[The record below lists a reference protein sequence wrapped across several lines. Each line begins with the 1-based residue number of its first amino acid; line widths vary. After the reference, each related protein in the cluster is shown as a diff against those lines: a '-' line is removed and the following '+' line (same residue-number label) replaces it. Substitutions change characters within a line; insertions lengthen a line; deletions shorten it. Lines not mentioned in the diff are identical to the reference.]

1 MICFN
6 CGYRLPDTGADEC
19 GLCGMK
25 MPHPCPACK
34 TPNPR
39 YAGYCLSCGQA
50 IEDVAGSE
58 YLTGTG
64 MTSGEILEESRR
76 NVAVLFADV
85 SGFTALSEVL
95 DPEEVRSIINDCFQT
110 ITRPV
115 YELEGSIDKYIGD
128 CVMVLF
134 GARQPHADDARRAV
148 SCSLRMQSL
157 MESFSQERLSGRGLQ
172 LRISIGIHYGL
183 VVTGRVGNYFDKD
196 YTVMGDTV
204 NLAQRL
210 QTAAPA
216 GTVLVSRSVYE
227 ETRERFIFRDMGE
240 LTVRNRKE
248 PVGSFRPETEC
259 ISMEGEQEKLLE
271 REEML
276 DSIPLLM
283 ERLQGGSLVACHIT
297 GESGVGKTAL
307 AKAMARG
314 IQERMPPDAK
324 VTNVECGTTDRG
336 RPHSLLSALLHAV
349 MNIEGDG
356 NPTAKRYRVVSYCFF
371 LFPRVPDAVVERMA
385 DFLGIFIGLERKPD
399 FQDILNVMKPQDL
412 EREMV
417 DQLQFFFRAV
427 LTHRASMIVLDG
439 LQWAD
444 DRSITLIE
452 QMLPGLSGIGS
463 IWLFLH
469 RPDKRLEHSPWIA
482 ETELNGS
489 HPVFHWT
496 LLPLSEGATAR
507 FAAQLTGSVETANEF
522 LSALMRITQGNPLYV
537 REFVT
542 AVKRRGS
549 VSISDGTARLVGSDE
564 SEMVKGIG
572 NMILANFQDMP
583 PDTLAMLQTASAIGS
598 SFRLSWMRDLA
609 GLADPEKT
617 MEPALRAGILTVH
630 SVHAGGG
637 SLQKEARFVHDM
649 AREVL
654 YESLLLARRTK
665 LHSNIAT
672 YLERNAG
679 KTETELPA
687 LLSVQFEKAGDT
699 GRAARYALQTADSYK
714 ADYDYASARENWLRF
729 LLLIGFTLPEK
740 VLHDEK
746 EGEPEKG
753 RNNEKVEEEAAPW
766 GDRKTSAS
774 LLGADGAAL
783 VTGALRA
790 LSEQARSEGRGEA
803 SLLLLKQALLWVSA
817 LKDRLELRLSM
828 ADVMRENGL
837 YDQAVSL
844 LADIEPRLGND
855 TGMHGRL
862 LLSRCTL
869 FRLKMD
875 PGALEAAKS
884 AERILKKVKDY
895 RGLTETMS
903 QMAGIHFSRGEPA
916 RAKLVLTRAI
926 GYAER
931 SRDLGA
937 IARISGNLG
946 VLHLAEG
953 DMASARLV
961 FAKAVEMAGKVGNLH
976 SLLSSQINLGI
987 LLMEQ
992 GRFERAET
1000 LLTEVSE
1007 RAERASLKYQECLA
1021 WLNLA
1026 DLSSEY
1032 GQINLARE
1040 RYIKAETLAGILSLA
1055 CEGALCQVGRAH
1067 VLLLSYDP
1075 ELDASVDLPV
1085 AMVQAG
1091 TDSGTVSKVQS
1102 DASSG
1107 IILNEAAMLLE
1118 IALPI
1123 LKEAGESVG
1132 MSDCMRFQA
1141 EVAMRKAIAEK
1152 VESLHTGF
1160 STSGAVPMQSVTDT
1174 TGAANLFSGI
1184 GTSPSVHLKEAADL
1198 AESALQIATEAGN
1211 GMRRVK
1217 ALRLLGMLDELNGRL
1232 KSANERTESSVRE
1245 AERLESDLEAAKSAF
1260 RLSKLHSAAGNAP
1273 VASEWLQRARD
1284 HAFNVDTC
1292 PLRERIMNSV

>member
-1 MICFN
+1 
-6 CGYRLPDTGADEC
+6 L
-19 GLCGMK
+19 
-25 MPHPCPACK
+25 
-34 TPNPR
+34 
-39 YAGYCLSCGQA
+39 
-50 IEDVAGSE
+50 
-58 YLTGTG
+58 
-64 MTSGEILEESRR
+64 
-76 NVAVLFADV
+76 
-85 SGFTALSEVL
+85 
-95 DPEEVRSIINDCFQT
+95 
-110 ITRPV
+110 
-115 YELEGSIDKYIGD
+115 
-128 CVMVLF
+128 
-134 GARQPHADDARRAV
+134 
-148 SCSLRMQSL
+148 
-157 MESFSQERLSGRGLQ
+157 
-172 LRISIGIHYGL
+172 
-183 VVTGRVGNYFDKD
+183 
-196 YTVMGDTV
+196 
-204 NLAQRL
+204 
-210 QTAAPA
+210 
-216 GTVLVSRSVYE
+216 
-227 ETRERFIFRDMGE
+227 
-240 LTVRNRKE
+240 KE
-248 PVGSFRPETEC
+248 
-259 ISMEGEQEKLLE
+259 
-271 REEML
+271 
-276 DSIPLLM
+276 
-283 ERLQGGSLVACHIT
+283 
-297 GESGVGKTAL
+297 
-307 AKAMARG
+307 
-314 IQERMPPDAK
+314 
-324 VTNVECGTTDRG
+324 
-336 RPHSLLSALLHAV
+336 
-349 MNIEGDG
+349 
-356 NPTAKRYRVVSYCFF
+356 
-371 LFPRVPDAVVERMA
+371 
-385 DFLGIFIGLERKPD
+385 
-399 FQDILNVMKPQDL
+399 
-412 EREMV
+412 
-417 DQLQFFFRAV
+417 
-427 LTHRASMIVLDG
+427 
-439 LQWAD
+439 
-444 DRSITLIE
+444 
-452 QMLPGLSGIGS
+452 
-463 IWLFLH
+463 
-469 RPDKRLEHSPWIA
+469 
-482 ETELNGS
+482 S

-542 AVKRRGS
+542 AVKRRGN
-549 VSISDGTARLVGSDE
+549 VSIVDGTARLVGSDE

-583 PDTLAMLQTASAIGS
+583 PETLAMLQTASAIGS

-630 SVHAGGG
+630 SVHSGGG

-654 YESLLLARRTK
+654 YESLLLVRRTK
-665 LHSNIAT
+665 LHSNIAI

-714 ADYDYASARENWLRF
+714 ADYDYASARENWVRF

-740 VLHDEK
+740 VLHDEI
-746 EGEPEKG
+746 EGEYEKDG
-753 RNNEKVEEEAAPW
+753 NNEKVEEEAAPW

-790 LSEQARSEGRGEA
+790 LSEQARSDDRGEA

-916 RAKLVLTRAI
+916 RAKQVLTRAI

-1040 RYIKAETLAGILSLA
+1040 RYARAETLAGTLSLA

-1067 VLLLSYDP
+1067 VLLLAYDP
-1075 ELDASVDLPV
+1075 EMDASVDLPV
-1085 AMVQAG
+1085 VVAQACAG
-1091 TDSGTVSKVQS
+1091 SVNVL
-1102 DASSG
+1102 
-1107 IILNEAAMLLE
+1107 IEAAFLLE

-1132 MSDCMRFQA
+1132 MSDCLRFQA

-1152 VESLHTGF
+1152 VESLHSGF
-1160 STSGAVPMQSVTDT
+1160 STSGAVPQQSGNDA

-1184 GTSPSVHLKEAADL
+1184 GTSPSVHLKEAAVL

-1232 KSANERTESSVRE
+1232 ESANERTESSVRE
-1245 AERLESDLEAAKSAF
+1245 AERLESDLEAAKSAY
-1260 RLSKLHSAAGNAP
+1260 RLSKLHLAAGNAP
-1273 VASEWLQRARD
+1273 IASEWLQRARD

-1292 PLRERIMNSV
+1292 PLRERIMNLV